1 MYSNQNLLN
10 LGQTLKKNR
19 KDQGL
24 LLKDIADKTRISRH
38 ILQAIEEGRTEDL
51 PHPPYLR
58 GFILTYAKILKMN
71 AKELEKELKT
81 LLPQGK
87 SPEKAFATETLV
99 EKDLR
104 LTPVILAVLILFVLG
119 SILVFANII
128 RSYNKS
134 PPKEGAGAL
143 EEKAPSLSPEE
154 PKASSVDKT
163 PLKEEEALK
172 PSSENPEGNNQGKG
186 PHKETLE
193 LVVKALGS
201 LNLSYQ
207 LDKGPKK
214 SLSLKKDQFEVLKGK
229 ESIFIKTS
237 KSNMLYIFYNGKNQG
252 LLGAGGEKEKTFF
265 LKQNQLEEQQ

>member
-10 LGQTLKKNR
+10 LGRTLRKNR

-24 LLKDIADKTRISRH
+24 LLKDIAGRTRISKH
-38 ILQAIEEGRTEDL
+38 ILQAIEEGRTEKL

-58 GFILTYAKILKMN
+58 GFILTYAKVLKMDE
-71 AKELEKELKT
+71 KEVEKELK
-81 LLPQGK
+81 LCLGEN
-87 SPEKAFATETLV
+87 SEKPFISSTETLV

-128 RSYNKS
+128 RSYNK
-134 PPKEGAGAL
+134 
-143 EEKAPSLSPEE
+143 KAPVEDLSQVAEKGSLPVSEGE
-154 PKASSVDKT
+154 AEGKT
-163 PLKEEEALK
+163 ALK
-172 PSSENPEGNNQGKG
+172 PSAEKPLAKAGESKQP
-186 PHKETLE
+186 LE
-193 LVVKALGS
+193 LVVKALGD
-201 LNLSYQ
+201 LKLSYR
-207 LDKGPKK
+207 LDKGQKK

-252 LLGAGGEKEKTFF
+252 LFGIGGEKEKTFF
-265 LKQNQLEEQQ
+265 SPAYQKSEVEEQ